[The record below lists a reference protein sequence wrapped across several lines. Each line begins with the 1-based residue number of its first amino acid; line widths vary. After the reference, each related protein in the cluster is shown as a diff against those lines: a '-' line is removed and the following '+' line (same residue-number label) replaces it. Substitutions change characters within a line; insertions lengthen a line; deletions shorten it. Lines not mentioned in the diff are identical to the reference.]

1 MAVRS
6 RHQRGVWAVVVL
18 AALLASSGCAVSML
32 KGAANSSGSGSQSQS
47 KTQQGTRSSA
57 QVQAD
62 SSLATAVRSRLAA
75 DAALKAF
82 NIRVD
87 AHDGVV
93 TLRGQVDNVGQ
104 RNAAA
109 AAARSVKGVK
119 SVQNLL
125 TIR

>member
-1 MAVRS
+1 MS
-6 RHQRGVWAVVVL
+6 L
-18 AALLASSGCAVSML
+18 L
-32 KGAANSSGSGSQSQS
+32 KGAAGSPSSSGTSQSGR
-47 KTQQGTRSSA
+47 TPA

-62 SSLATAVRSRLAA
+62 SALSTAVRSRLAA
-75 DAALKAF
+75 DAQLKAL

-87 AHDGVV
+87 AHQGVV
-93 TLRGQVDNVGQ
+93 TLRGQVATVEQ

-125 TIR
+125 TVR